1 MTFSVNAMPTD
12 QQAALTVELIAAL
25 KQQQAKPMR
34 LALLLAAPEPTS
46 TSHLSITR
54 LAIASQSVASYLL
67 ENLLLEA
74 ASLLGNHSYDMVNM
88 GDKLWIMPAITA
100 AKNGLHAHAYLN
112 GIGCG
117 DNTEQAIVQAL
128 AHAKRQHTQPQAVE
142 LTQAN
147 NALNALVA
155 LIEDIAYRRV
165 PNSQDFWF
173 TPAHQSRVASLCYPS
188 NIGVLAL
195 VLTQG
200 SQLRSAKPLLA
211 ANRLML
217 PLSAQNIAQL
227 HKQLTTICDVLSEP
241 CDELSLLKF
250 LRHQW
255 QQYQSQAP
263 YALVLMATNQ
273 SGLQQEAC
281 AMLAAFEAQPTQ
293 HDITLNNKTLN
304 YKTPAGSC
312 FTASPLGANG
322 LSFVYPGVGTVYPQM
337 FSQLG
342 HAFPQA
348 FTNLEA
354 QGDLPAMLQTQA
366 IYATKEKNNN
376 HMSLSELAIAG
387 VGASYMLSKILQ
399 DEFEITPR
407 FALGYSMGEAA
418 MWASLGVWQTP
429 QKLIEATQNSSIF
442 NQDISGELRCVRQAW
457 QLANDE
463 AIVWNSFVT
472 RATVADINPHLAHYP
487 RAYIAIV
494 QGDSLVLA
502 GCEQSCKAL
511 LKQAGKRGIAAN
523 RVTAMHTP
531 AALNIIDNVKQF
543 YMQPLAATLPT
554 STQFLSAAQTQP
566 VELTSH
572 AIAQSI
578 ADTFCHP
585 LDFSQLISDSI
596 SQGCRLFV
604 EVGADR
610 QTATLIDKI
619 IGQQTTDVQAQA
631 LAVNAKGADD
641 ISSLLKCLAQLM
653 THRVPMSLTPFM
665 QSLNEAIEQQTLF
678 IAANSLAVG
687 HGDTLLEG
695 EPH

>member
-1 MTFSVNAMPTD
+1 MTFSVNAISTD

-34 LALLLAAPEPTS
+34 LALLLAAPALSNDNT
-46 TSHLSITR
+46 LSIKH
-54 LAIASQSVASYLL
+54 LALASGPL
-67 ENLLLEA
+67 EMLLLDA
-74 ASLLGNHSYDMVNM
+74 ASLIAHHHCDIVNI
-88 GDKLWIMPAITA
+88 GDKLWIMQAITA

-227 HKQLTTICDVLSEP
+227 HKQLTTICNTLSEP

-281 AMLAAFEAQPTQ
+281 AMLAALEAQPTQ

-472 RATVADINPHLAHYP
+472 RATVADLSPHLADYP

-543 YMQPLAATLPT
+543 YMQPLAVTQPT

-678 IAANSLAVG
+678 IAANSLAVE

>member
-1 MTFSVNAMPTD
+1 MTFSVNAMSAV
-12 QQAALTVELIAAL
+12 QQAALTEKLTADL

-34 LALLLAAPEPTS
+34 LALLLAAPDANSVSKLS
-46 TSHLSITR
+46 TKHQPID
-54 LAIASQSVASYLL
+54 SQPL
-67 ENLLLEA
+67 EALLLDA
-74 ASLLGNHSYDMVNM
+74 AGLLGNHSYDIVSIN
-88 GDKLWIMPAITA
+88 DKLWIMPAITA

-117 DNTEQAIVQAL
+117 DNTEQAMVQAL

-200 SQLRSAKPLLA
+200 SQLLSAKPLLA

-217 PLSAQNIAQL
+217 PLSAHNITQL
-227 HKQLTTICDVLSEP
+227 RTQLAAVSNALSEP
-241 CDELSLLKF
+241 CDELELGLLKF
-250 LRHQW
+250 IHQQW

-263 YALVLMATNQ
+263 YALVLMATSQ
-273 SGLQQEAC
+273 SGLQLEAC
-281 AMLAAFEAQPTQ
+281 AMLAALDTQLTQQTQ
-293 HDITLNNKTLN
+293 HSTTLNNTRLH

-342 HAFPQA
+342 HVFPKLFA
-348 FTNLEA
+348 KLEA

-366 IYATKEKNNN
+366 IYATAEKNNN

-399 DEFEITPR
+399 DEFEITPA

-418 MWASLGVWQTP
+418 MWASLGVWQAP
-429 QKLIEATQNSSIF
+429 HQLIDSTQNSSIF

-463 AIVWNSFVT
+463 PIVWNSFVT
-472 RATVADINPHLAHYP
+472 RATVADLSPHLADYP
-487 RAYIAIV
+487 RAYIAII

-531 AALNIIDNVKQF
+531 AALNIVDDVKQF
-543 YMQPLAATLPT
+543 YLQPLAATLPT
-554 STQFLSAAQTQP
+554 STQFLSAAQKQP

-619 IGQQTTDVQAQA
+619 IGQQTTDTQAQA

-641 ISSLLKCLAQLM
+641 INSLLKCLAQLM

-678 IAANSLAVG
+678 IAANSLAVE

>member
-1 MTFSVNAMPTD
+1 
-12 QQAALTVELIAAL
+12 
-25 KQQQAKPMR
+25 
-34 LALLLAAPEPTS
+34 
-46 TSHLSITR
+46 
-54 LAIASQSVASYLL
+54 
-67 ENLLLEA
+67 
-74 ASLLGNHSYDMVNM
+74 
-88 GDKLWIMPAITA
+88 
-100 AKNGLHAHAYLN
+100 
-112 GIGCG
+112 
-117 DNTEQAIVQAL
+117 
-128 AHAKRQHTQPQAVE
+128 
-142 LTQAN
+142 
-147 NALNALVA
+147 
-155 LIEDIAYRRV
+155 
-165 PNSQDFWF
+165 
-173 TPAHQSRVASLCYPS
+173 
-188 NIGVLAL
+188 
-195 VLTQG
+195 
-200 SQLRSAKPLLA
+200 
-211 ANRLML
+211 ML
-217 PLSAQNIAQL
+217 PLSAHDIAQL
-227 HKQLTTICDVLSEP
+227 HIQLTAVCDILSEP
-241 CDELSLLKF
+241 CDELNLLKF
-250 LRHQW
+250 IRQQW

-263 YALVLMATNQ
+263 YTLVLMATNQ
-273 SGLQQEAC
+273 SSLQQEASSL
-281 AMLAAFEAQPTQ
+281 LAAIEAQQTQ
-293 HDITLNNKTLN
+293 NTTTLNKTFH

-342 HAFPQA
+342 HVFPQVFA
-348 FTNLEA
+348 SLEA
-354 QGDLPAMLQTQA
+354 QGDLPAMLQSQA
-366 IYATKEKNNN
+366 IYTTKEKSSN

-399 DEFEITPR
+399 DEFAITPR

-463 AIVWNSFVT
+463 PIVWNSFVT
-472 RATVADINPHLAHYP
+472 RATVADLSPHLADYP
-487 RAYIAIV
+487 RAYIAII

-531 AALNIIDNVKQF
+531 AALNIIEDVKQF
-543 YMQPLAATLPT
+543 YLQPLAAALPT

-566 VELTSH
+566 VELTSL

-604 EVGADR
+604 EIGADR

-619 IGQQTTDVQAQA
+619 IGQQTSDVQAQA

-641 ISSLLKCLAQLM
+641 ITSLLKCLAQLM

-665 QSLNEAIEQQTLF
+665 QSLNSAIEQQTLF
-678 IAANSLAVG
+678 IDTNSPLMG
-687 HGDTLLEG
+687 LDDTLLEG

>member
-1 MTFSVNAMPTD
+1 M
-12 QQAALTVELIAAL
+12 
-25 KQQQAKPMR
+25 
-34 LALLLAAPEPTS
+34 
-46 TSHLSITR
+46 
-54 LAIASQSVASYLL
+54 
-67 ENLLLEA
+67 
-74 ASLLGNHSYDMVNM
+74 
-88 GDKLWIMPAITA
+88 TA
-100 AKNGLHAHAYLN
+100 AKNGIHAHAYLN
-112 GIGCG
+112 GIGFG

-128 AHAKRQHTQPQAVE
+128 DHAKRQHVQPQAVE

-147 NALNALVA
+147 NALNALVT
-155 LIEDIAYRRV
+155 LIEDIAYRRL
-165 PNSQDFWF
+165 PNSQDYWF

-217 PLSAQNIAQL
+217 PLSAHDIAQL
-227 HKQLTTICDVLSEP
+227 HIQLTAVCDILSEP
-241 CDELSLLKF
+241 CDELNLLKF
-250 LRHQW
+250 IRQQW

-263 YALVLMATNQ
+263 YTLVLMATNQ
-273 SGLQQEAC
+273 SSLQQEASSL
-281 AMLAAFEAQPTQ
+281 LAAIEAQQTQ
-293 HDITLNNKTLN
+293 NTTTLNKTFH

-342 HAFPQA
+342 HVFPQVFA
-348 FTNLEA
+348 SLEA
-354 QGDLPAMLQTQA
+354 QGDLPAMLQSQA
-366 IYATKEKNNN
+366 IYATKEKNSN

-399 DEFEITPR
+399 DEFAITPR

-463 AIVWNSFVT
+463 PIVWNSFVT
-472 RATVADINPHLAHYP
+472 RATVADLSPYLADYP

-531 AALNIIDNVKQF
+531 AALNIIEDVKQF
-543 YMQPLAATLPT
+543 YLQPLAAALPT

-687 HGDTLLEG
+687 HADTLLEG

>member
-1 MTFSVNAMPTD
+1 MTFSVNAMSTD

-34 LALLLAAPEPTS
+34 LALLLAAPALSNDNT
-46 TSHLSITR
+46 LSIKH
-54 LAIASQSVASYLL
+54 LALASGPL
-67 ENLLLEA
+67 EMLLLDA
-74 ASLLGNHSYDMVNM
+74 ASLIAHHHCDIVNI
-88 GDKLWIMPAITA
+88 GDKLWIMQAITA

-117 DNTEQAIVQAL
+117 DNTEQAIAQAL

-227 HKQLTTICDVLSEP
+227 HKQLTTICNTLSEP

-281 AMLAAFEAQPTQ
+281 AMLAALEAQPTQ

-472 RATVADINPHLAHYP
+472 RATVADLSPHLADYP

-543 YMQPLAATLPT
+543 YMQPLAVTQPT

-678 IAANSLAVG
+678 IAANSLAVE

>member
-1 MTFSVNAMPTD
+1 MTFSVNAMSAV
-12 QQAALTVELIAAL
+12 QQAALTEKLTADL

-34 LALLLAAPEPTS
+34 LALLLAAPDANS
-46 TSHLSITR
+46 VSNLSIKHQ
-54 LAIASQSVASYLL
+54 LLDDQFLEAQLL
-67 ENLLLEA
+67 EVLLLDA
-74 ASLLGNHSYDMVNM
+74 AGLLGNHSCDIVSLN
-88 GDKLWIMPAITA
+88 DKLWIMPAITA

-117 DNTEQAIVQAL
+117 DNTEQAMVQAL
-128 AHAKRQHTQPQAVE
+128 AHAKRQHTQPQGVE

-147 NALNALVA
+147 TALNALVA

-200 SQLRSAKPLLA
+200 SQLVSAKPLIA

-217 PLSAQNIAQL
+217 PVSAQNIAQL
-227 HKQLTTICDVLSEP
+227 HSQLTAVCDALSEP
-241 CDELSLLKF
+241 CDELGLLKF
-250 LRHQW
+250 IHQQW

-263 YALVLMATNQ
+263 YALVLMATSQ
-273 SGLQQEAC
+273 SGLLQEAST
-281 AMLAAFEAQPTQ
+281 MLAALDTQ
-293 HDITLNNKTLN
+293 QTQNSTALNNTRLH

-342 HAFPQA
+342 HVFPRLFA
-348 FTNLEA
+348 KLEA

-366 IYATKEKNNN
+366 IYATAEKNNN

-387 VGASYMLSKILQ
+387 VGASYMLSNILQ
-399 DEFEITPR
+399 DEFEITPA

-418 MWASLGVWQTP
+418 MWASLGVWQAP
-429 QKLIEATQNSSIF
+429 HQLIDSTQNSSIF

-463 AIVWNSFVT
+463 PIVWNSFVT
-472 RATVADINPHLAHYP
+472 RATVADLSPHLADYP
-487 RAYIAIV
+487 RAYIAII

-502 GCEQSCKAL
+502 GCEQSCKTL

-531 AALNIIDNVKQF
+531 AALNIVDDVKQF
-543 YMQPLAATLPT
+543 YLQPLAATLPS
-554 STQFLSAAQTQP
+554 STQFLSAAQKQP

-619 IGQQTTDVQAQA
+619 IGQQTTDTQAQA

-641 ISSLLKCLAQLM
+641 INSLLKCLAQLM

-665 QSLNEAIEQQTLF
+665 QSLNETIEQQTLF
-678 IAANSLAVG
+678 IAANSCAVE

>member
-1 MTFSVNAMPTD
+1 MTFSVNAMSAD
-12 QQAALTVELIAAL
+12 QQAALTTKLTADL

-34 LALLLAAPEPTS
+34 LALLLAAPDANS
-46 TSHLSITR
+46 VSNLSIKHQP
-54 LAIASQSVASYLL
+54 LDAQLL
-67 ENLLLEA
+67 DDQLLEA
-74 ASLLGNHSYDMVNM
+74 LLLDAAGLLGNHSCDIVNLN
-88 GDKLWIMPAITA
+88 DKLWIMPAITA

-117 DNTEQAIVQAL
+117 DKADQAMAQAL
-128 AHAKRQHTQPQAVE
+128 AHAKRQYTQPQAVE

-155 LIEDIAYRRV
+155 LIKDIAYRRV

-200 SQLRSAKPLLA
+200 SQLLSAKPLLA
-211 ANRLML
+211 TNRLML
-217 PLSAQNIAQL
+217 PLSAQNIANL
-227 HKQLTTICDVLSEP
+227 HTQLTTVSNALSEP

-250 LRHQW
+250 IRQQW
-255 QQYQSQAP
+255 QQYQLQTP
-263 YALVLMATNQ
+263 YALVLMATSQ
-273 SGLQQEAC
+273 SGLQQEAS
-281 AMLAAFEAQPTQ
+281 AMLAALEAQQTQ
-293 HDITLNNKTLN
+293 HSTTLNNTRLH

-312 FTASPLGANG
+312 LTTSPLGANG

-342 HAFPQA
+342 HVFPQVFA
-348 FTNLEA
+348 KLEA

-366 IYATKEKNNN
+366 IYATAEKNNN

-399 DEFEITPR
+399 DEFEITPA

-418 MWASLGVWQTP
+418 MWASLGVWQAP
-429 QKLIEATQNSSIF
+429 HQLIDSTQNSSIF

-463 AIVWNSFVT
+463 PIVWNSFVT
-472 RATVADINPHLAHYP
+472 RATVAEISPHLADYP
-487 RAYIAIV
+487 RAYIAII

-531 AALNIIDNVKQF
+531 AALNIIDDVKQF
-543 YMQPLAATLPT
+543 YLQPLAATLPT
-554 STQFLSAAQTQP
+554 STQFLSAAQKQP
-566 VELTSH
+566 IELTSH

-585 LDFSQLISDSI
+585 LNFSQLISDSI

-641 ISSLLKCLAQLM
+641 INSLLKCLAQLM
-653 THRVPMSLTPFM
+653 THRVPMSLTPFT
-665 QSLNEAIEQQTLF
+665 QNLNEAIEQQTLF
-678 IAANSLAVG
+678 IAANSFAVE

>member
-1 MTFSVNAMPTD
+1 MTLSVNAMSAD
-12 QQAALTVELIAAL
+12 QQAALTADL

-34 LALLLAAPEPTS
+34 LALLLAAPNTKPAN
-46 TSHLSITR
+46 HLSLSE
-54 LAIASQSVASYLL
+54 LAVDYQAIGTQTLEALL
-67 ENLLLEA
+67 INA
-74 ASLLGNHSYDMVNM
+74 ASLLGNQQCDIVSLGN
-88 GDKLWIMPAITA
+88 KLWIMQAITA

-112 GIGCG
+112 AIGCG
-117 DNTEQAIVQAL
+117 DNSEQAINQAL
-128 AHAKRQHTQPQAVE
+128 VHAKRQHTQPQVVE

-147 NALNALVA
+147 NALNALIA
-155 LIEDIAYRRV
+155 LINDITCRRM
-165 PNSQDFWF
+165 PNSQDYWF

-195 VLTQG
+195 VFTQG
-200 SQLRSAKPLLA
+200 SQLLSAKPLLA

-217 PLSAQNIAQL
+217 PLSAHSISQL
-227 HKQLTTICDVLSEP
+227 HTRLTSLCDALSKP

-250 LRHQW
+250 IHQQW

-263 YALVLMATNQ
+263 YALVLMATSQ
-273 SGLQQEAC
+273 SGLQQEAS
-281 AMLAAFEAQPTQ
+281 AMLEALDTQ
-293 HDITLNNKTLN
+293 QTQNASTLNNTSFH

-312 FTASPLGANG
+312 FTASPLGAKG

-342 HAFPQA
+342 HVFPHVFA
-348 FTNLEA
+348 KLEA
-354 QGDLPAMLQTQA
+354 EGNLPAMLQTQA
-366 IYATKEKNNN
+366 IYATQEKTNS

-399 DEFEITPR
+399 DEFAITPA

-418 MWASLGVWQTP
+418 MWASLGVWHAP
-429 QKLIEATQNSSIF
+429 HHLIDATQNSSIF
-442 NQDISGELRCVRQAW
+442 NQDIAGELRCVRQAW
-457 QLANDE
+457 QLTNDQP
-463 AIVWNSFVT
+463 IVWNSFVT
-472 RATVADINPHLAHYP
+472 RASVAEIRPHLANYP
-487 RAYIAIV
+487 RVHIAII

-502 GCEQSCKAL
+502 GCEESIKAL

-531 AALNIIDNVKQF
+531 AALNIVDDVKQF
-543 YMQPLAATLPT
+543 YLQPLAAALPT
-554 STQFLSAAQTQP
+554 ATQFLSAAQTQP

-572 AIAQSI
+572 AIAKSI

-585 LDFSQLISDSI
+585 LDFSQLIKQSI
-596 SQGCRLFV
+596 SQGSRLFV

-619 IGQQTTDVQAQA
+619 IGQQTSQVPAQA

-653 THRVPMSLTPFM
+653 THRVPMSLTPFI
-665 QSLNEAIEQQTLF
+665 QSLQDVINDTLF
-678 IAANSLAVG
+678 IDTKHSPLG
-687 HGDTLLEG
+687 FSDTLSEG